1 MFLTPKHIEMLY
13 EMADIHYACFKRYYS
28 EYGIEYKDVLELNHK
43 KMIGV
48 VKNFDAKKS
57 TEIFEEMLN
66 DYKDMLNGKRK

>member
-1 MFLTPKHIEMLY
+1 MLY
-13 EMADIHYACFKRYYS
+13 EMADIHYACFKLYYS

-48 VKNFDAKKS
+48 VKNFDTQKS
-57 TEIFEEMLN
+57 TEIFQEMIN

>member
-1 MFLTPKHIEMLY
+1 MLY